1 MSKWTIVLDTDPE
14 SGDLIMPIPDELMD
28 KMNWQIGDTVIW
40 KDNQDGSWSLS
51 KKEADAKDNHD

>member
-1 MSKWTIVLDTDPE
+1 MNKWTIVLDTDPE

-40 KDNQDGSWSLS
+40 TDNKDGTWVLS
-51 KKEADAKDNHD
+51 KKQADTKDES

>member
-40 KDNQDGSWSLS
+40 KDNQDGTWSLS
-51 KKEADAKDNHD
+51 KKEADTKDNHD